1 MSMDREGLDAMWAAP
16 DEGELSE
23 VPPLTAL
30 ELILRSLEA
39 LGQSVICL
47 KEDARVY
54 PTDPEFDRL
63 LAVRRAAE
71 NAYHYA
77 LEHHAHEDILAA
89 CDDRHAAVVTYN
101 KYKESLK

>member
-1 MSMDREGLDAMWAAP
+1 MSNDLERE
-16 DEGELSE
+16 
-23 VPPLTAL
+23 
-30 ELILRSLEA
+30 
-39 LGQSVICL
+39 
-47 KEDARVY
+47 
-54 PTDPEFDRL
+54 RL

-89 CDDRHAAVVTYN
+89 CDDRHAAVVNCN